1 MTSSWHRRTN
11 NSDYNVIECDKS
23 VTISLTPNQSA
34 GHTHSLNTDSH
45 RNTYILSHF
54 NSTCLT
60 FSHLSATGQHS
71 LAEYQS
77 EAVINA
83 QFNQSIN
90 QFKSAINRHK
100 PFIFKTLKRVKQ
112 QKIALSSS
120 KSGPHKYGKKKFIY
134 Y

>member
-1 MTSSWHRRTN
+1 
-11 NSDYNVIECDKS
+11 
-23 VTISLTPNQSA
+23 
-34 GHTHSLNTDSH
+34 
-45 RNTYILSHF
+45 
-54 NSTCLT
+54 
-60 FSHLSATGQHS
+60 LSATGQHS

-90 QFKSAINRHK
+90 QFKSAINRNK